1 MTPSTL
7 RIIGSLFYDFLI
19 QLSLW
24 FVVTFIF
31 LFFFDSTDIN
41 LRFLLQ
47 FFYWLVSGFYFIF
60 SWARFGKTIG
70 MRAWK
75 LELVRPSG
83 SKINFFYLRYF
94 LASLSLLCLGL
105 GFLIF
110 IFKKNFAHDLILKS
124 KIIYAQTYG
133 S

>member
-1 MTPSTL
+1 VTPSTL

-75 LELVRPSG
+75 LELVRPNS
-83 SKINFFYLRYF
+83 SKFNFFYLRYF

>member
-1 MTPSTL
+1 MTPSIL

-31 LFFFDSTDIN
+31 LFFFDSTNIN
-41 LRFLLQ
+41 SRFLLQ

-70 MRAWK
+70 MKAWK
-75 LELVRPSG
+75 LELVRPSN
-83 SKINFFYLRYF
+83 SNSNFFYLRYF
-94 LASLSLLCLGL
+94 LATLGLLFFGL

-110 IFKKNFAHDLILKS
+110 IFKKKFAHDLVLKS
-124 KIIYAQTYG
+124 KIIYVQTYG

>member
-7 RIIGSLFYDFLI
+7 RIIGSSFYDFLI

-31 LFFFDSTDIN
+31 LFFFDSTNIN
-41 LRFLLQ
+41 SRFLLQ
-47 FFYWLVSGFYFIF
+47 FLYWLVSGFYFIF

-70 MRAWK
+70 MKAWK
-75 LELVRPSG
+75 LELVRPSS
-83 SKINFFYLRYF
+83 SKFNFFYLRYF

>member
-1 MTPSTL
+1 MTPSIL

-24 FVVTFIF
+24 FIVTFIF
-31 LFFFDSTDIN
+31 LFFFDSIN
-41 LRFLLQ
+41 TNSRFLLQ
-47 FFYWLVSGFYFIF
+47 FLFWLVSGFYFIF
-60 SWARFGKTIG
+60 SWTRFGKTIG
-70 MRAWK
+70 MKAWK

-83 SKINFFYLRYF
+83 SKFNFFYLRYF
-94 LASLSLLCLGL
+94 LATLGLLFFGL

-110 IFKKNFAHDLILKS
+110 MLKKKFAHDLALKS
-124 KIIYAQTYG
+124 KIIYVQTYG

>member
-1 MTPSTL
+1 VTPSTL

-124 KIIYAQTYG
+124 KIIYVQTYG

>member
-1 MTPSTL
+1 MTLSTL

-31 LFFFDSTDIN
+31 LFFFDSTNIN
-41 LRFLLQ
+41 SRFLLQ

-70 MRAWK
+70 MKAWK
-75 LELVRPSG
+75 LELVRPSN
-83 SKINFFYLRYF
+83 SNSNFFYLRYF
-94 LASLSLLCLGL
+94 LATLGLLFFGL

-110 IFKKNFAHDLILKS
+110 IFKKKFAHDLVLKS
-124 KIIYAQTYG
+124 KIIYVQTYG

>member
-24 FVVTFIF
+24 FAVTFIF
-31 LFFFDSTDIN
+31 LFFFDPTNIN
-41 LRFLLQ
+41 SRFLLQ
-47 FFYWLVSGFYFIF
+47 FLYWLVSCFYFIF
-60 SWARFGKTIG
+60 SWTRFGKTIG
-70 MRAWK
+70 MKAWK
-75 LELVRPSG
+75 LELVRPSN
-83 SKINFFYLRYF
+83 SNSNFFYLRYF
-94 LASLSLLCLGL
+94 LATLGLLFFGL

-110 IFKKNFAHDLILKS
+110 IFKKKFAHDLLLKS
-124 KIIYAQTYG
+124 KIIYVQTYG

>member
-1 MTPSTL
+1 MAPSIL

-31 LFFFDSTDIN
+31 LFFFDSTNIN
-41 LRFLLQ
+41 SRFLLQ
-47 FFYWLVSGFYFIF
+47 FLYWLVSGFYFIF

-75 LELVRPSG
+75 LELVRPSN
-83 SKINFFYLRYF
+83 SKFNFFYSRYF
-94 LASLSLLCLGL
+94 LATLSLLFLGL
-105 GFLIF
+105 GFFIF
-110 IFKKNFAHDLILKS
+110 ILKKNFAHDLILKS
-124 KIIYAQTYG
+124 KIIYVQTYG

>member
-1 MTPSTL
+1 VTPSIL

-31 LFFFDSTDIN
+31 LFFFDSTNIN
-41 LRFLLQ
+41 SRFLLQ

-70 MRAWK
+70 MKAWK
-75 LELVRPSG
+75 LELVRPSS
-83 SKINFFYLRYF
+83 SKFNFFYLRYF
-94 LASLSLLCLGL
+94 LATFSLLFLGL

-110 IFKKNFAHDLILKS
+110 IFKNNFAHDLVLKS
-124 KIIYAQTYG
+124 KIIYVQTYG

>member
-31 LFFFDSTDIN
+31 LFFFDPTNIN
-41 LRFLLQ
+41 SRFLLQ
-47 FFYWLVSGFYFIF
+47 FLYWLVSCFYFIF
-60 SWARFGKTIG
+60 SWTRFGKTIG
-70 MRAWK
+70 MKAWK
-75 LELVRPSG
+75 LELVRPSN
-83 SKINFFYLRYF
+83 SNSNFFYLRYF
-94 LASLSLLCLGL
+94 LATLGLLFLGL

-110 IFKKNFAHDLILKS
+110 IFKKEFAHDLILKS
-124 KIIYAQTYG
+124 KIIYVQTF
-133 S
+133 

>member
-24 FVVTFIF
+24 FAATFIF
-31 LFFFDSTDIN
+31 LFFFDSTNIN
-41 LRFLLQ
+41 SRFLLQ
-47 FFYWLVSGFYFIF
+47 FLYWLVSGFYFIL

>member
-1 MTPSTL
+1 VTPSTL

-31 LFFFDSTDIN
+31 LFFFDSTNIN
-41 LRFLLQ
+41 SRFLLQ
-47 FFYWLVSGFYFIF
+47 FFYWLISGFYFIF

-70 MRAWK
+70 MKAWK
-75 LELVRPSG
+75 LELVRPSN
-83 SKINFFYLRYF
+83 SNSNFFYLRYF
-94 LASLSLLCLGL
+94 LATLGLLFFGL

-110 IFKKNFAHDLILKS
+110 IFKKKFAHDLVLKS
-124 KIIYAQTYG
+124 KIIYVQTYG

>member
-1 MTPSTL
+1 VTPSTL

-31 LFFFDSTDIN
+31 LFFFDSTNIN
-41 LRFLLQ
+41 SRFLLQ

-70 MRAWK
+70 MKAWK
-75 LELVRPSG
+75 LELVRPSN
-83 SKINFFYLRYF
+83 SNSNFFYLRYF
-94 LASLSLLCLGL
+94 LATLGLLFFGL

-110 IFKKNFAHDLILKS
+110 IFKKKFAHDLLLKS
-124 KIIYAQTYG
+124 KIIYVQTYG

>member
-1 MTPSTL
+1 MAPSTL

-31 LFFFDSTDIN
+31 LFFFDSTNIN
-41 LRFLLQ
+41 SRLLLQ
-47 FFYWLVSGFYFIF
+47 FLYWLVSGSYFIF
-60 SWARFGKTIG
+60 SWTRFGKTIG

-75 LELVRPSG
+75 LELARPTG
-83 SKINFFYLRYF
+83 SNFNFFYLRYF
-94 LASLSLLCLGL
+94 LATLSLLFFGL

-110 IFKKNFAHDLILKS
+110 IFKKRFAHDLVLKS
-124 KIIYAQTYG
+124 KIIYVQTYG

>member
-75 LELVRPSG
+75 LELVRPNS
-83 SKINFFYLRYF
+83 SKFNFFYLRYF

>member
-1 MTPSTL
+1 MVYSD
-7 RIIGSLFYDFLI
+7 FYFFIFFRLNKYQFEI
-19 QLSLW
+19 LATI
-24 FVVTFIF
+24 FVLACIRF
-31 LFFFDSTDIN
+31 LFF
-41 LRFLLQ
+41 
-47 FFYWLVSGFYFIF
+47 F

-70 MRAWK
+70 MKAWK
-75 LELVRPSG
+75 LELVRPRN
-83 SKINFFYLRYF
+83 SKFNFFCLRYI
-94 LASLSLLCLGL
+94 LATLSLLCLGL

>member
-7 RIIGSLFYDFLI
+7 RIIGSLFYDLII

-24 FVVTFIF
+24 FFVTFIF
-31 LFFFDSTDIN
+31 LFFDSIN
-41 LRFLLQ
+41 INSRFILQ
-47 FFYWLVSGFYFIF
+47 FLYWLVSGSYFIF

-70 MRAWK
+70 MKAWK
-75 LELVRPSG
+75 LELVRPSNLN
-83 SKINFFYLRYF
+83 SNFFYIRYF
-94 LASLSLLCLGL
+94 LATLGLFFFGL

-110 IFKKNFAHDLILKS
+110 MLKKKFAHDLALKS
-124 KIIYAQTYG
+124 KIIYVQTYG

>member
-24 FVVTFIF
+24 FAVTFIF
-31 LFFFDSTDIN
+31 LFFFDSTKIN
-41 LRFLLQ
+41 SRFLLQ
-47 FFYWLVSGFYFIF
+47 FLYWLVSGFYFIF
-60 SWARFGKTIG
+60 SWTRFGKTIG
-70 MRAWK
+70 MKAWK

-94 LASLSLLCLGL
+94 LATLSLICLGL
-105 GFLIF
+105 GFFIF
-110 IFKKNFAHDLILKS
+110 IIKKKFAHDLILKS
-124 KIIYAQTYG
+124 KIIYVQTYG

>member
-1 MTPSTL
+1 MTPSTF

-24 FVVTFIF
+24 FIVTFIF
-31 LFFFDSTDIN
+31 LFSFDLTNIN
-41 LRFLLQ
+41 SRLLLQ
-47 FFYWLVSGFYFIF
+47 FLFWLVSGFYFIF
-60 SWARFGKTIG
+60 SWIRFGKTIG
-70 MRAWK
+70 MKAWR

-83 SKINFFYLRYF
+83 SNINFFYLRYF
-94 LASLSLLCLGL
+94 LATLGLLFFGL

-110 IFKKNFAHDLILKS
+110 IFKKKFAHDLVLKS
-124 KIIYAQTYG
+124 KVIYVQTYG

>member
-31 LFFFDSTDIN
+31 LSFFDSTNIN
-41 LRFLLQ
+41 SRFLLQ

-70 MRAWK
+70 MKAWK
-75 LELVRPSG
+75 LELVRPSN
-83 SKINFFYLRYF
+83 SNSNFFYLRYF
-94 LASLSLLCLGL
+94 LATLGLLFFGL

-110 IFKKNFAHDLILKS
+110 IFKKKFAHDLVLKS
-124 KIIYAQTYG
+124 KIIYVQTYG

>member
-1 MTPSTL
+1 VTPSTL

-24 FVVTFIF
+24 FFVTFIF
-31 LFFFDSTDIN
+31 LFFFDSTNIN
-41 LRFLLQ
+41 SRFLLQ
-47 FFYWLVSGFYFIF
+47 FLYWLISGFYFIF

-83 SKINFFYLRYF
+83 SKFNFFYLRFF
-94 LASLSLLCLGL
+94 LATFSLLFLGL

-110 IFKKNFAHDLILKS
+110 ILKKKFAHDLVLKS
-124 KIIYAQTYG
+124 KIIYVQTYG

>member
-1 MTPSTL
+1 MTPSTH

-24 FVVTFIF
+24 FIVTFIF
-31 LFFFDSTDIN
+31 LFFFDSTNIN
-41 LRFLLQ
+41 SRFLLQ
-47 FFYWLVSGFYFIF
+47 FLYWLVSGFYFIF
-60 SWARFGKTIG
+60 SWTRFGKTIG
-70 MRAWK
+70 MKAWK

-94 LASLSLLCLGL
+94 LATLSLLCLGL
-105 GFLIF
+105 GFFIF
-110 IFKKNFAHDLILKS
+110 IIKKKFAHDLILKS
-124 KIIYAQTYG
+124 KIIYVQTYG

>member
-1 MTPSTL
+1 VTPSTL

-31 LFFFDSTDIN
+31 LFFFDSTNIN
-41 LRFLLQ
+41 SRFLLQ

-70 MRAWK
+70 MKAWK
-75 LELVRPSG
+75 LELVRPSN
-83 SKINFFYLRYF
+83 SNSNFFYLRYF
-94 LASLSLLCLGL
+94 LATLGLLFFGL

-110 IFKKNFAHDLILKS
+110 IFKKKFAHDLVLKS
-124 KIIYAQTYG
+124 KIIYVQTYG